1 MGCLLSLFRV
11 CLTNSQRALEETP
24 GPTCTKCKFLGSM
37 KISNHTIT
45 LAVASILLL
54 TSSQAHEYEFARPD
68 SHAPIMV
75 MADHTHESGEWML
88 SFRQMRMKMEG
99 MRSSETSRASQD
111 VFNANYTVTPT
122 RMTMEMTMLGVMY
135 APSDKMTLFAMLPYL
150 DSSMDHEI
158 FGMAA
163 PLISLNDGSSTFTTG
178 SSGWGDLK
186 LGTLLPFYKSAGDKA
201 HFGLSFGLPSGSI
214 AETDLVPGPG
224 GRVQRQLPAPMQMG
238 SGSMEFNP
246 SITYISQKESWSYG
260 AQAKA
265 DIRLNTNHHD
275 YRLGN
280 SLEASGW
287 IASKLMDQLSISGRI
302 AYKYSEKMS
311 GTQSDLSFN
320 PPFAPSRRT
329 MTAAFSENY
338 GGQRVDAAIGFNY
351 FFNKGSAS
359 GNRIALEVVS
369 PIFQDLNGLQLETK
383 LTTIL
388 GWQYSW

>member
-1 MGCLLSLFRV
+1 
-11 CLTNSQRALEETP
+11 
-24 GPTCTKCKFLGSM
+24 M

-45 LAVASILLL
+45 LVAASLLL
-54 TSSQAHEYEFARPD
+54 LSSSQAHEYESARPD

-75 MADHTHESGEWML
+75 MADHTHKSGEWMF

-99 MRSSETSRASQD
+99 MRSSQTSRASQD

-122 RMTMEMTMLGVMY
+122 RMSMDMTMLGVMY

-150 DSSMDHEI
+150 ESSMDHEI

-163 PLISLNDGSSTFTTG
+163 PLISLNDGSSTFTTE
-178 SSGWGDLK
+178 SRGWGDLK
-186 LGTLLPFYKSAGDKA
+186 LGALLPIYKSDSHKA
-201 HFGLSFGLPSGSI
+201 HFGLGFSLPSGSI

-224 GRVQRQLPAPMQMG
+224 GRVQRQLPAPMQLG
-238 SGSMEFNP
+238 SGSIEFNP

-275 YRLGN
+275 YRLGS
-280 SLEASGW
+280 SLEVSSW
-287 IASKLMDQLSISGRI
+287 IASKLTDQLSISGRL
-302 AYKYSEKMS
+302 AYQYSEKMRE
-311 GTQSDLSFN
+311 TQSDLSFN

-329 MTAAFSENY
+329 VTTAFSENY
-338 GGQRVDAAIGFNY
+338 GGQRVDAAIGLNY
-351 FFNKGSAS
+351 FFNEGSAA
-359 GNRIALEVVS
+359 GNRIALEVMS
-369 PIFQDLNGLQLETK
+369 PIFQDLNGLQLKTK
-383 LTTIL
+383 LTTTL

>member
-1 MGCLLSLFRV
+1 
-11 CLTNSQRALEETP
+11 
-24 GPTCTKCKFLGSM
+24 
-37 KISNHTIT
+37 
-45 LAVASILLL
+45 
-54 TSSQAHEYEFARPD
+54 
-68 SHAPIMV
+68 
-75 MADHTHESGEWML
+75 
-88 SFRQMRMKMEG
+88 
-99 MRSSETSRASQD
+99 
-111 VFNANYTVTPT
+111 
-122 RMTMEMTMLGVMY
+122 
-135 APSDKMTLFAMLPYL
+135 
-150 DSSMDHEI
+150 
-158 FGMAA
+158 
-163 PLISLNDGSSTFTTG
+163 
-178 SSGWGDLK
+178 
-186 LGTLLPFYKSAGDKA
+186 
-201 HFGLSFGLPSGSI
+201 
-214 AETDLVPGPG
+214 
-224 GRVQRQLPAPMQMG
+224 
-238 SGSMEFNP
+238 MEFNP
-246 SITYISQKESWSYG
+246 SITCISQKESWSYG

-265 DIRLNTNHHD
+265 DIRLNTNHQD

-320 PPFAPSRRT
+320 PPFAPSPRT